1 MGFTL
6 GQVVMTIGIAEHIK
20 EEKGFSEFVYDSFRR
35 HSIGDFNESD
45 MKANIKAIING
56 DRVFS
61 VFEKGDW
68 KIYIITEYDRS
79 YTTILL
85 PDEY

>member
-1 MGFTL
+1 MSFEL
-6 GQVVMTIGIAEHIK
+6 GQVVMTRGIAIEIK
-20 EEKGFSEFVYDSFRR
+20 EDEDFGVFVYECFKR
-35 HSIGDFNESD
+35 HRDGNFTEED
-45 MKANIKAIING
+45 MRANVAAIKNG

-61 VFEKGDW
+61 VFEKDDW
-68 KIYIITEYDRS
+68 KIYIITEWDRS

>member
-1 MGFTL
+1 MDFAL
-6 GQVVMTIGIAEHIK
+6 GRVVMTRGIVEHIR
-20 EEKGFSEFVYDSFRR
+20 EERGFSEFVYDSFRR
-35 HSIGDFNESD
+35 HSAGDFTESD
-45 MKANIKAIING
+45 KEANINAIING

-61 VFEKGDW
+61 VFHKDEW
-68 KIYIITEYDRS
+68 KIYIITEWDRS